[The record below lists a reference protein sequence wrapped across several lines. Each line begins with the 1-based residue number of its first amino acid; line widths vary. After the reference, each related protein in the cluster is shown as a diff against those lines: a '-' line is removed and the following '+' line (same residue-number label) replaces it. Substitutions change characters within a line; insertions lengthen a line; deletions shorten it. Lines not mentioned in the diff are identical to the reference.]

1 MDIEYFNE
9 IVFEKL
15 KENKAGIVLE
25 LSNGNQ
31 KHFTNEDVKGC
42 SIDNHSIFCIDNWAF
57 DISSSI
63 GIKFNDPLSE
73 LLGL

>member
-1 MDIEYFNE
+1 MNE
-9 IVFEKL
+9 VKRLLFILIKQ
-15 KENKAGIVLE
+15 I
-25 LSNGNQ
+25 SYTNGG
-31 KHFTNEDVKGC
+31 KGC